1 MSIKDLTQQEI
12 CEIFEKG
19 NLKFDPLYIEYLT
32 TFTDYIKITKNNNI
46 LLTTDVDK
54 LLCFNAF
61 REIYK
66 KEKVAY
72 TLEQPTNPF
81 NYDNLV
87 ITINSGY
94 ICKKFLFD
102 YYFENCPKNSLHEL
116 MVACSGFIT
125 TIMIC
130 DGPTYTEKHIE
141 DIREYFESYEDIN
154 GIDNYSNDDNDCCE
168 NNNYENNSG
177 FYQDNESDDESDD
190 KYDFRKVFRNNGSDD
205 EY

>member
-1 MSIKDLTQQEI
+1 MSIKKLTQQEI
-12 CEIFEKG
+12 CKIFEKV

-32 TFTDYIKITKNNNI
+32 TFTDYIDITKNNNV
-46 LLTTDVDK
+46 LLTIDSDE
-54 LLCFNAF
+54 LRCFNAF

-87 ITINSGY
+87 ITINNGY
-94 ICKKFLFD
+94 ICKKNSFEYF
-102 YYFENCPKNSLHEL
+102 FENCQKNSLHEL
-116 MVACSGFIT
+116 MDACSGFIT

-130 DGPTYTEKHIE
+130 DGPSYTEKHIE

-154 GIDNYSNDDNDCCE
+154 GIDNDCSE
-168 NNNYENNSG
+168 
-177 FYQDNESDDESDD
+177 
-190 KYDFRKVFRNNGSDD
+190 K
-205 EY
+205 